1 MRMLESKYL
10 VIFLVLI
17 SPIVFTGCFDYKE
30 EIWVKADGTAKS
42 RAVIAIDKSAIAMMN
57 LQKFPNTFSGA
68 SLKQRLEESENIHLD
83 KFSEE
88 ENEAKRIYYVEL
100 SAKSLKNLID
110 SDPDDNTAQDF
121 IIENVSEGMRF
132 KRKLKLNQ
140 EQEKPKSKEDDG
152 FDQFLKFAIL
162 QDLSNHY
169 WTSTMHFDAG
179 LVSANSPKKDSN
191 SVTWQYPISRLMTET
206 VTMSATFK
214 NTASLRS
221 IIHDFLDKL

>member
-1 MRMLESKYL
+1 MRILKSKHL
-10 VIFLVLI
+10 VFLFVLI
-17 SPIVFTGCFDYKE
+17 FPILFTGCFDYKE

-68 SLKQRLEESENIHLD
+68 SLKQRLEESEYIHLD

-110 SDPDDNTAQDF
+110 SDPNDNTAQDF

-162 QDLSNHY
+162 P
-169 WTSTMHFDAG
+169 G
-179 LVSANSPKKDSN
+179 LFNA
-191 SVTWQYPISRLMTET
+191 
-206 VTMSATFK
+206 
-214 NTASLRS
+214 
-221 IIHDFLDKL
+221 